1 MVDHLAKLTMTDVD
15 VLDPSSAGDASP
27 DGAPSDG
34 VGLCLSGGGYRA
46 MLFHAGA
53 LVRMNEAGLLGRLDR
68 VSSVSG
74 GSIAAGALGLAWSR
88 LAWDAGGVATNLGDL
103 VTTPLVDLAGHT
115 VDVPS
120 VLLGVW
126 PGRIA
131 GAAASR
137 LRRRLFGDATLQS
150 LPKDGDGPRFVITA
164 TNLSNGTLWRFSR
177 PYMRDYLT
185 PEIQE
190 PTVPLADAV
199 TASAAFPPVLS
210 PFVLHPRR
218 FADGVDPSVPE
229 RVVLTDGGVYDNLGV
244 EPVWKRC
251 ATVFVSDGGGPFEI
265 LAKPRKDWLSGT
277 VRLLKVVDVQVRR
290 LRRHQVIDGLEQ
302 GRRKGAYWGI
312 SSLREDFAAPVSL
325 RWTDEATNRLA
336 LIPTRLG
343 RMPRSTRHRLVNWGY
358 AAADAALRTY
368 YDPAIPAATVY
379 PFPKEGVG

>member
-1 MVDHLAKLTMTDVD
+1 MADDAA
-15 VLDPSSAGDASP
+15 DPVGLAGDDAGEP
-27 DGAPSDG
+27 RHG

-53 LVRMNEAGLLGRLDR
+53 LTRMNEAGLLGRLDR

-74 GSIAAGALGLAWSR
+74 GSMAAGALGVAWSR
-88 LAWDAGGVATNLGDL
+88 LAWEEGVATNLDRL
-103 VTTPLVDLAGHT
+103 VTAPLVDLAGHT

-120 VLLGVW
+120 VLLGLW

-131 GAAASR
+131 RGAASR
-137 LRRRLFGDATLQS
+137 LGRRLFGHATLQS

-185 PEIQE
+185 PEIAE

-199 TASAAFPPVLS
+199 AASAAFPPVLS

-218 FADGVDPSVPE
+218 FAGPGLDPTVPGT
-229 RVVLTDGGVYDNLGV
+229 VTLTDGGVYDNLGV

-251 ATVFVSDGGGPFEI
+251 ATVFVSDGGGPFKV
-265 LAKPRKDWLSGT
+265 LDKPRRNWLSGT
-277 VRLLKVVDVQVRR
+277 VRTLKVVDVEVRR
-290 LRRHQVIDGLEQ
+290 LRRHQVIDGLER
-302 GRRKGAYWGI
+302 GRRTGAYWGI
-312 SSLREDFAAPVSL
+312 SSSRGDFSAPGL
-325 RWTDEATNRLA
+325 LPWTDAATSVLA
-336 LIPTRLG
+336 GIPTRLG
-343 RMPRSTRHRLVNWGY
+343 RLPATTRRRVVNWGY

-368 YDPAIPAATVY
+368 YEPSIRAPAGF
-379 PFPKEGVG
+379 PFPEEGLG